1 MDILWTTLLFVSAT
15 LIVSEGSNKC
25 GLPNVYKNKRL
36 DEKYLHIRE
45 FNNGDK
51 VTYKCDEGYAQSQGR
66 RDSVC
71 VNGRWTLLNM
81 QCKKK
86 KCGSA
91 GDIVNG
97 RFNQEGNLFGDKAF
111 AECNEGY
118 VLQGAPFRQCL
129 DNGWSD
135 TIPTCV
141 ESHLPSQLS
150 RSSAPKGCKKP
161 TAKNIVLNRTAAVY
175 KPGEHLLIACPRG
188 FLLEGD
194 SVVHCDRGGKWNK
207 PPPKCSRIK
216 CPRLNILNGVVSSR
230 VVAVDTTVKVSC
242 KSGFELR
249 GADHITCDAS
259 GSWTPTVPTCEPY
272 SGQCGQLPFHLNT
285 VPTERQLGPYKHGSH
300 VQFRCSHGYI
310 RAGGHDI
317 ISCENGR
324 WTPLQ
329 LRCEKKKCGS
339 AGELQNGRFEYTG
352 VSFGDTATAKC
363 HKGYH
368 LIGEPVR
375 HCRAE
380 GWDGRTPVCDV
391 VKCPNPP
398 EVPGA
403 EMFGPTDDEL
413 IVFGRVVSY
422 RCLTGTLDGT
432 PDIYCTEKG
441 TWSAPAPQC
450 REIKCP
456 PLNILN
462 GVVSSHLLAVNTA
475 VTISCKSGFQLR
487 GAEHITC
494 DASGS
499 WTPTIPTCEPYS
511 GQCGQLPYHL
521 NTVPTERQLG
531 PYKHGSHVQF
541 MCSHGYI
548 RAGGHDI
555 ISCENGRWTPL
566 QLRCESITCPP
577 LNILNGVVSSHLLTV
592 DTTVTV
598 SCKSGFQLRGAK
610 HITCEASGSWTPTI
624 PTCEPDSDPGQ
635 CGQLP
640 FHPRALPREG
650 QLDLY
655 KHGSHVRFRCSP
667 GYIRAGGRDIISCEN
682 GRWTPLQFRC
692 EKKKCGSAGEL
703 QNGRFEYTG
712 VSFGDNATA
721 TCHEGYHLI
730 GEPVRHCRAEG
741 WDGRTPVCDVVKCPN
756 PPEVPGAEMF
766 GPTDD
771 DLIVFGR
778 VVSYRCLTGALDG
791 TPDIYCTEKGTW
803 SAPAPR
809 CRGFC
814 PFPFVKFGSIL
825 TVFRHKYQTGDSV
838 TFTCNP
844 GWSLVG
850 SRTVTCGTD
859 LSWKPVLPR
868 CVRP

>member
-329 LRCEKKKCGS
+329 LRCEK
-339 AGELQNGRFEYTG
+339 
-352 VSFGDTATAKC
+352 
-363 HKGYH
+363 
-368 LIGEPVR
+368 
-375 HCRAE
+375 
-380 GWDGRTPVCDV
+380 
-391 VKCPNPP
+391 
-398 EVPGA
+398 
-403 EMFGPTDDEL
+403 
-413 IVFGRVVSY
+413 
-422 RCLTGTLDGT
+422 
-432 PDIYCTEKG
+432 
-441 TWSAPAPQC
+441 
-450 REIKCP
+450 IKCP

-511 GQCGQLPYHL
+511 VPGQCGQLPYHL